1 MINQRI
7 GAFIATLRK
16 EQNLTQEQFAEKLGV
31 SNRSVSRWEN
41 GVTLPDLTLMQ
52 CICEITGITLS
63 ELLIGARQVLPD
75 EGKDSALLVLALW
88 EREKVAKTKTL
99 NLWFALG
106 LAALL
111 TVILSAEILNGV
123 EILLLVGF
131 GVFFHGLGFY
141 HNNRDPRLTDREK
154 AVLLESKDGTAMCNP
169 VELLAYVRKQQS
181 VAVPQYGTAFRTIC
195 ENLAEHER
203 ISFAMVANEYII
215 DTAPGIWHAGI
226 AVTQDRVLLCGE
238 FPAGRFM
245 TRTVMDSYDRKEI
258 VSVQYTNRSIC
269 MKTARKTVT
278 IKGKDLGHLGEDFKN
293 AIRKGE

>member
-41 GVTLPDLTLMQ
+41 GVTLPDLALMQ

-88 EREKVAKTKTL
+88 EREKVAKIKTL

-269 MKTARKTVT
+269 MKTAQKTVT
-278 IKGKDLGHLGEDFKN
+278 IKGKALGHLGEDFKN

>member
-131 GVFFHGLGFY
+131 GMFFHGLGFY